1 MEENAVKIIING
13 DKEYTVG
20 AFDGGKVFWFR
31 SSEEPDDKIHI
42 LVVES
47 DHRCSYY
54 HGGCKIISEVLRAE
68 GSNEL
73 ADAVIKGGY
82 DQMLLSDKE
91 RGSFT
96 LWPCNFKKPGK
107 ADLDE
112 FIRYFWNG
120 ADYKIADRA
129 Y

>member
-20 AFDGGKVFWFR
+20 AFGGGKVFWFR
-31 SSEEPDDKIHI
+31 SSEEPEDKIHI

-47 DHRCSYY
+47 DLRCSYY
-54 HGGCKIISEVLRAE
+54 HGNYKIISDIFRDE

-73 ADAVIKGGY
+73 ADRVAGSQDDKLLLY
-82 DQMLLSDKE
+82 DSERDKL
-91 RGSFT
+91 T
-96 LWPCNFKKPGK
+96 TWPCNFKKPEK
-107 ADLDE
+107 AEIDE

-120 ADYKIADRA
+120 AEYKIADRS